1 MVVVELVERAHR
13 RAEPHAVAELCGHG
27 LREPLVAAGDPVA
40 GQRLERRHVLEDLG
54 GEPVGAEGGGDLD
67 AREDGLR
74 GRGGEAG
81 GGDDLRHGG
90 GGAGRRGGSAAG
102 RQRFGGRPRHR
113 SARLLQLLRGQLH
126 PARLAHVVAHAGVG
140 QLEPEPLRERAHHLV
155 AREHEL
161 GAALDHRASHAV
173 RPHAAADPVAGLEDA
188 HVDAAVGELERRREA
203 RVARPD
209 DRDPAQNSRQ
219 WGSDFAM
226 STQTTQ

>member
-1 MVVVELVERAHR
+1 MASASRWLPPATRWLGSGSNAATCSRTSAESRSAPSAEEISTRAR
-13 RAEPHAVAELCGHG
+13 TASAAAEGRPAAATTSATE
-27 LREPLVAAGDPVA
+27 AAGP
-40 GQRLERRHVLEDLG
+40 
-54 GEPVGAEGGGDLD
+54 GAAAPPPDD
-67 AREDGLR
+67 AAPPPD
-74 GRGGEAG
+74 A
-81 GGDDLRHGG
+81 
-90 GGAGRRGGSAAG
+90 S
-102 RQRFGGRPRHR
+102 RFGGRPRHR

-161 GAALDHRASHAV
+161 GAALDHRATHAV